1 METVIYTVQKG
12 DTLFSIAKR
21 YGTTVNM
28 IARYNGIPDPDYIEA
43 GRILR
48 IPVSEIPAMKVEK
61 CGRMRE
67 YTVKKGDTLSKIAVQ
82 NQVGIQRL
90 TEVNSLTD
98 PDDIKEGQILK
109 IPERADEK
117 KEYIVQKGDTLT
129 GIAGRT
135 DSTVRKLVEVNQIA
149 DPDVILE
156 GESVNLSER
165 EEEPEEA
172 IEYEVKSGDTLWKIA
187 EHFGVGIGYLINLNR
202 LTTPNRLC
210 VGQKLIIR
218 R

>member
-82 NQVGIQRL
+82 NRRY
-90 TEVNSLTD
+90 TD
-98 PDDIKEGQILK
+98 RDCRTYGQYSQ
-109 IPERADEK
+109 E
-117 KEYIVQKGDTLT
+117 
-129 GIAGRT
+129 
-135 DSTVRKLVEVNQIA
+135 
-149 DPDVILE
+149 
-156 GESVNLSER
+156 
-165 EEEPEEA
+165 
-172 IEYEVKSGDTLWKIA
+172 
-187 EHFGVGIGYLINLNR
+187 IG
-202 LTTPNRLC
+202 
-210 VGQKLIIR
+210 
-218 R
+218 